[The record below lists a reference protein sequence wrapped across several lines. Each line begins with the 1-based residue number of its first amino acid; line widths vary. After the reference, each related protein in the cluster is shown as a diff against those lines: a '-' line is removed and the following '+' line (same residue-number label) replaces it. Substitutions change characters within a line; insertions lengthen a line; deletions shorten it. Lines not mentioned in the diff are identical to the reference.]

1 MGMPRI
7 LLLVAIAVCIVSI
20 VDAACT
26 LDELTKMS
34 ECVGKIDVLTT
45 TDKAATCKYYGDS
58 MACYPKC
65 CCDDA
70 NYKTSIELVEKSLKD
85 AGCGTIKCGSAASLS

>member
-1 MGMPRI
+1 
-7 LLLVAIAVCIVSI
+7 
-20 VDAACT
+20 
-26 LDELTKMS
+26 MS

-65 CCDDA
+65 YCDDA

-85 AGCGTIKCGSAASLS
+85 AGCGTIKCGSAASLSASSAVTVLIATVVALASAR